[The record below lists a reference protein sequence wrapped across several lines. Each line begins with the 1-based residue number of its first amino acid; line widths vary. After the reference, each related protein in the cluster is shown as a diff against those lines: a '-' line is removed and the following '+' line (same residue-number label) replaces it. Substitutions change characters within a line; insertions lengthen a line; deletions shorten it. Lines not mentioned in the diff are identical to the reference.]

1 MMQISTKTF
10 NEQSIAQ
17 FNEISAKIQNTQNK
31 IATGKSITRASEDPV
46 KAVKISAAKD
56 YKVLVERFN
65 TNINYTK
72 SRLEQSEVAMK
83 EIENALV
90 RYLELTIQ
98 AKNDTYTTD
107 DRNSIQ
113 KEMEQIQ
120 SLVLNLSNSQDSNS
134 NALFSGFKTNILPFE
149 QNLDGTISYLGDQ
162 GNPTSQISETNFISN
177 SINGAE
183 AFMRVETSEGYSDIF
198 SVMNS
203 ISSNIQTITENDDAI
218 GNIKNALNH
227 VTLNITEIGSTIS
240 NLNEQKQAN
249 ENRII
254 VITEDLSKLED
265 SDLAELV
272 AELQSLLLSK
282 EAAQKSYSMIGQQ
295 SLFDF
300 IR

>member
-31 IATGKSITRASEDPV
+31 IATGKNVIRASEDPV
-46 KAVKISAAKD
+46 KAIKISAVKD

-65 TNINYTK
+65 TNINYSK

-83 EIENALV
+83 EIENSLV

-98 AKNDTYTTD
+98 AKNDTYTPD
-107 DRNSIQ
+107 DRNAIQ

-120 SLVLNLSNSQDSNS
+120 SLVLNLSNSKDSNG
-134 NALFSGFKTNILPFE
+134 NALFSGFKSNILPFT
-149 QNLDGTISYLGDQ
+149 QNLEGDVYYLGDQ
-162 GNPTSQISETNFISN
+162 GNPTSQISETNFVSN
-177 SINGAE
+177 SINGAK
-183 AFMRVETSEGYSDIF
+183 AFMRVDTSEGYTDIF
-198 SVMNS
+198 SIMNN

-218 GNIKNALNH
+218 GNIKSALNH
-227 VTLNITEIGSTIS
+227 VTLNITDIGSTIS
-240 NLNEQKQAN
+240 ILNEQKQTN

-265 SDLAELV
+265 ADLAELV

-295 SLFDF
+295 NLFDF

>member
-31 IATGKSITRASEDPV
+31 IATGKNVIRASEDPV
-46 KAVKISAAKD
+46 KAIKISAVKD
-56 YKVLVERFN
+56 YKAQVERFN
-65 TNINYTK
+65 TNIDYTK

-83 EIENALV
+83 EIENSLV

-98 AKNDTYTTD
+98 AKNDTYSTD
-107 DRNSIQ
+107 DRNAIQ

-120 SLVLNLSNSQDSNS
+120 SQVLNLSNSQDSNG
-134 NALFSGFKTNILPFE
+134 NALFSGFKSNILPFA
-149 QNLDGTISYLGDQ
+149 QNLEGDVYYLGDQ
-162 GNPTSQISETNFISN
+162 GNPTSQISETNFVSN
-177 SINGAE
+177 SINGAK
-183 AFMRVETSEGYSDIF
+183 AFMRVDTSKGYTDIF
-198 SVMNS
+198 SIMNN
-203 ISSNIQTITENDDAI
+203 ISSNIETISENDEVI
-218 GNIKNALNH
+218 GNIKSALNH
-227 VTLNITEIGSTIS
+227 VTLNITDIGSTIS
-240 NLNEQKQAN
+240 ILNEQHQAN
-249 ENRII
+249 ENRIL

-265 SDLAELV
+265 ADLAELV

-295 SLFDF
+295 NLFDF